1 MQAPAIRTAGLTK
14 HFGRVVALEDLVL
27 EVAAGEIFGFLG
39 PNGAGKSTTIRLLLG
54 LIRPTRGQAWL
65 AGVPVG
71 DVEQAHRR
79 VAYVPGDVSLWP
91 QLTGTEALEFLGN
104 LSGGV
109 DRAFRDELL
118 ERFDLDPG
126 RRVRSYS
133 KGNRQ
138 KVALVAAFMTRPDIL
153 LLDEPT
159 VGLDPLM
166 EAEFQ
171 ALAREAAARGQTVF
185 LSSHLLDEVEDVCQ
199 RVAILRAG
207 RLVEVATLE
216 ELRRLETTIFEALLD
231 GPVPAFAD
239 LPEVV
244 GVEPMDGGVRVT
256 VSGPPGE
263 VVARLGAAGIRRLHS
278 RAPSLEQIFLE
289 YYETRPSQRDAVAAA
304 HGRAGLGSPSPGG
317 GEPS

>member
-1 MQAPAIRTAGLTK
+1 MRCPRGRSSGSWDRT
-14 HFGRVVALEDLVL
+14 
-27 EVAAGEIFGFLG
+27 G
-39 PNGAGKSTTIRLLLG
+39 PGKSTTIRLLLG
-54 LIRPTRGQAWL
+54 LLRPTAGEAWL

-71 DVEQAHRR
+71 DVERAHRS
-79 VAYVPGDVSLWP
+79 VGYVPGDVSLWP
-91 QLTGTEALEFLGN
+91 QLTGAEALEFLGN

-118 ERFDLDPG
+118 ERFDLDPS

-138 KVALVAAFMTRPDIL
+138 KVALVAAFMTRPEIL

-171 ALAREAAARGQTVF
+171 ALAREAAAAGQTVF

-207 RLVEVATLE
+207 VLVEVATLE
-216 ELRRLETTIFEALLD
+216 ELRRLETTIFEAVLT
-231 GPVPAFAD
+231 GPVPEFA
-239 LPEVV
+239 
-244 GVEPMDGGVRVT
+244 EPARGGRRRADGRRGAGHRQRT
-256 VSGPPGE
+256 AGRGGRPAAMPRGSAGCTA
-263 VVARLGAAGIRRLHS
+263 ARPAWS
-278 RAPSLEQIFLE
+278 RSSSPT
-289 YYETRPSQRDAVAAA
+289 TRPGPHSVTPWPLRTA
-304 HGRAGLGSPSPGG
+304 HSGVGPRTSDGA
-317 GEPS
+317 EPA

>member
-1 MQAPAIRTAGLTK
+1 MSP
-14 HFGRVVALEDLVL
+14 
-27 EVAAGEIFGFLG
+27 GEIFGFLG

-54 LIRPTRGQAWL
+54 LLRPTAGQAWL

-71 DVEQAHRR
+71 DVEQAHRS
-79 VAYVPGDVSLWP
+79 VGYVPGDVSLWP
-91 QLTGTEALEFLGN
+91 QLTGAEALEFLGN

-118 ERFDLDPG
+118 ERLDLDPT
-126 RRVRSYS
+126 RRVRAYS

-138 KVALVAAFMTRPDIL
+138 KIALVAAFMTRPEIL

-171 ALAREAAARGQTVF
+171 ALAREAAAAGQTVF

-207 RLVEVATLE
+207 VLVEVTTLE
-216 ELRRLETTIFEALLD
+216 ELRRLETTIFEAVADRSGAGTVESARRGGRGAD
-231 GPVPAFAD
+231 GRGCAGHRHRPTGRGGRPAQRRRD
-239 LPEVV
+239 P
-244 GVEPMDGGVRVT
+244 
-256 VSGPPGE
+256 
-263 VVARLGAAGIRRLHS
+263 RLHS
-278 RAPSLEQIFLE
+278 RAPSLEQIFLT
-289 YYETRPSQRDAVAAA
+289 YYETRPTQRGAVAAA
-304 HGRAGLGSPSPGG
+304 HGHSGVGHAPRAG
-317 GEPS
+317 

>member
-1 MQAPAIRTAGLTK
+1 MESPAIRTVGLTK
-14 HFGRVVALEDLVL
+14 HFGPVVALDGLDL
-27 EVAAGEIFGFLG
+27 EVSPGEIFGFLG

-54 LIRPTRGQAWL
+54 LLRPTAGRAWL

-71 DVEQAHRR
+71 DVEQAHRS
-79 VAYVPGDVSLWP
+79 VGYVPGDVSLWP
-91 QLTGTEALEFLGN
+91 QLTGAEALEFLGN

-109 DRAFRDELL
+109 DRAFRGELL
-118 ERFDLDPG
+118 ERFDLDPT
-126 RRVRSYS
+126 RRVRAYS

-138 KVALVAAFMTRPDIL
+138 KVALIAAFMTRPEIL

-171 ALAREAAARGQTVF
+171 ALAREAAAAGQTVF

-207 RLVEVATLE
+207 VLVEVATLE
-216 ELRRLETTIFEALLD
+216 ELRRLETTIFEAVLT
-231 GPVPAFAD
+231 GPVPDLDD
-239 LPEVV
+239 LPGVV

-256 VSGPPGE
+256 VTGPPGE
-263 VVARLGAAGIRRLHS
+263 VVARLNAAGIRRLHS
-278 RAPSLEQIFLE
+278 RAPSLEQIFLT
-289 YYETRPSQRDAVAAA
+289 YYETRPSQRSAVAAA
-304 HGRAGLGSPSPGG
+304 HGHSGVAPRTTGQGDLG
-317 GEPS
+317 